1 MKKSLFHRVLKILED
16 FCESLGGDGPPL
28 GKILNR
34 EYVAAW
40 QQFKFFKPSEVQ
52 ILVDVGAHD
61 GWYAKRAALYF
72 PLQRSIL
79 IEPLPSN
86 AEGLRKLNLPGLKV
100 VEAAMSDKKGRAK
113 FTISHTAQA
122 SSLLEMSPGMTEAY
136 QLDMSGQEEIE
147 VAVGT
152 LDALCEK
159 ENIEYIDLLK
169 IDVQGAER
177 LLLAGAR
184 NALRRTKYLQIEML
198 FVEHY
203 RGCALFHELDE
214 LCRAT
219 GFELCR
225 LLGGTNDLNGRL
237 LQADGIYKNT
247 RSLQSVGF

>member
-16 FCESLGGDGPPL
+16 FCGSLGGDGPPL

-34 EYVAAW
+34 EYVASW

-52 ILVDVGAHD
+52 VLVDVGAHD

-79 IEPLPSN
+79 IEPLPAN
-86 AEGLRKLNLPGLKV
+86 AVGLRKLDLPGLKV

-113 FTISHTAQA
+113 FTVSHTAQA

-136 QLDMSGQEEIE
+136 QLDMSCQEEIE
-147 VAVGT
+147 VTVGT
-152 LDALCEK
+152 LDALCEEEK
-159 ENIEYIDLLK
+159 IAHIDLLK
-169 IDVQGAER
+169 IDVQGAEK
-177 LLLAGAR
+177 LLLAGAKHT
-184 NALRRTKYLQIEML
+184 LRRTKYLQIEML

-214 LCRAT
+214 LCRAA
-219 GFELCR
+219 GFELHR
-225 LLGGTNDLNGRL
+225 LGDFSNDSNGRL
-237 LQADGIYKNT
+237 LQGDAIYRNPA
-247 RSLQSVGF
+247 V

>member
-1 MKKSLFHRVLKILED
+1 MKKSIFHRVLKILAD

-28 GKILNR
+28 GKILDR

-40 QQFKFFKPSEVQ
+40 HQFRFFKTGEVQ
-52 ILVDVGAHD
+52 VLVDVGAHD

-72 PLQRSIL
+72 PLKRSIL

-86 AEGLRKLNLPGLKV
+86 AAGLRKLGLPGLKV

-113 FTISHTAQA
+113 FTVSQTAQA

-136 QLDMSGQEEIE
+136 QLDMSGQEKIE

-152 LDALCEK
+152 LDALCDE
-159 ENIEYIDLLK
+159 ENIERIDLLK
-169 IDVQGAER
+169 IDVQGAEK
-177 LLLAGAR
+177 LLLAGAK

-214 LCRAT
+214 LCRAA
-219 GFELCR
+219 GFELHR
-225 LLGGTNDLNGRL
+225 LGDFSNDSKGRL
-237 LQADGIYKNT
+237 LQGDAIYRNPA
-247 RSLQSVGF
+247 V